1 MEKNM
6 KILALDTG
14 DVWTGTALSDALG
27 IIAKPFKTVKT
38 EELVSFL
45 QDLLKKESIQTII
58 VGHPKTLRGTQS
70 EQTKKVEQLFNT
82 LQQKF
87 SILTWVLWDE
97 RFTSQQAAQL
107 KQTKT
112 KEDKIHSH
120 SLAAAFILASYLEY
134 RHFQNISS

>member
-1 MEKNM
+1 M

-27 IIAKPFKTVKT
+27 IIAKPFKTIKS
-38 EELVSFL
+38 EELTSFL
-45 QDLLKKESIQTII
+45 QELLNKESINTII

-70 EQTKKVEQLFNT
+70 EQTKKVEQLFNF
-82 LQQKF
+82 LQQEF
-87 SILTWVLWDE
+87 TSVTWVLWDE
-97 RFTSQQAAQL
+97 RFTSQQAARL
-107 KQTKT
+107 KQAKN

-134 RHFQNISS
+134 RHFQKISS

>member
-1 MEKNM
+1 M

-14 DVWTGTALSDALG
+14 DVWTGSALSDALA
-27 IIAKPFKTVKT
+27 IIAKPFKTIKT

-45 QDLLKKESIQTII
+45 QELLKKELIDTII
-58 VGHPKTLRGTQS
+58 VGHPKTLRGTHS
-70 EQTKKVEQLFNT
+70 EQTNKVEHLFNSLKQEFT
-82 LQQKF
+82 
-87 SILTWVLWDE
+87 SVSWILWDE

-107 KQTKT
+107 KHAKN

-134 RHFQNISS
+134 RHFQKISS